1 MHSLTKTR
9 RLALAVLVPFISATS
24 SFSQDNASQID
35 ISGELTTSEQA
46 LHFVLSED
54 RVPNASAVKIER
66 MKARFSE
73 RGNLWEFSFRDE
85 DKTYEAT
92 VRQNRAFKL
101 KEKRDEKGQNAAFWA
116 TMPDPKDVE
125 LPEAYLE
132 KSVAVIETFNSTYT
146 AKPRAIVEYEVC
158 DAPKNGAESDFANGC
173 RRDASKEVWEVFIEV
188 NAVVRGEDDRFY
200 KVIEFNDGQPV
211 KLSDA
216 SVSGNW

>member
-1 MHSLTKTR
+1 MHLLMKPR
-9 RLALAVLVPFISATS
+9 RLALAASVPILSATS

-46 LHFVLSED
+46 LYFVLSED
-54 RVPNASAVKIER
+54 RVPNAGAVKIER

-73 RGNLWEFSFRDE
+73 RGNQWEFLFRDE

-92 VRQNRAFKL
+92 VRQSREFKL
-101 KEKRDEKGQNAAFWA
+101 KEKHDEKGQNAAFWA
-116 TMPDPKDVE
+116 TMPAPKDVE

-132 KSVAVIETFNSTYT
+132 KSMSVIETFNSTYT
-146 AKPRAIVEYEVC
+146 AKPRAIVEYDVC

-173 RRDASKEVWEVFIEV
+173 RKDESKEVWEVFIEV
-188 NAVVRGEDDRFY
+188 NAVVRGEEDRFY
-200 KVIEFNDGQPV
+200 KAIEFNDGQPV
-211 KLSDA
+211 KLNNA